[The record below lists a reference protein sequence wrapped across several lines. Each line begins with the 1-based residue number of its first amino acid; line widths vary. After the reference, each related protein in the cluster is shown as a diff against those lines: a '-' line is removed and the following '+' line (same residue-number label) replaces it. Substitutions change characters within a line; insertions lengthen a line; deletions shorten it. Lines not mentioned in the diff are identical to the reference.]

1 MRRLTLTLLTSYPP
15 ILLILTFK
23 WAQIEKDVVDG
34 NLPKDS
40 IQQRKIKCV
49 WGPPLGSD
57 GTSQQVHPSHL
68 IIILLN
74 TN

>member
-1 MRRLTLTLLTSYPP
+1 M
-15 ILLILTFK
+15 FK

-34 NLPKDS
+34 NIPKDS
-40 IQQRKIKCV
+40 IQQRKIKCL

-57 GTSQQVHPSHL
+57 ATSQQVHPSHL
-68 IIILLN
+68 IITLLT